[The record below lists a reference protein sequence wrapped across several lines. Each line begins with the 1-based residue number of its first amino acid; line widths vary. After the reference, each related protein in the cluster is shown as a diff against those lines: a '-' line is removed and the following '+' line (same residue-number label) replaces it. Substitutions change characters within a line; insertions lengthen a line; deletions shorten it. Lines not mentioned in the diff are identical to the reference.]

1 MESIR
6 DESRRAA
13 IAEPDEH
20 AAEAGVRA
28 DEEAARLERAI
39 LAFQHGDA
47 REASFRLIFEHYYPV
62 VLRFFRRRVFS
73 PDDQLDLTQETFLR
87 VYRGLEG
94 FRREA
99 RFGTWLF
106 RIAHNTH
113 LKWLRRLHPDEDD
126 AVSLPASDSE
136 PGSWDTAEP
145 TAIATGETAL
155 DDVLLGEQQRLLR
168 EAIGELPEQMREST
182 ELRIYQEL
190 SYKEIAVV
198 MRLSV
203 ETVKVHLFQAR
214 KKLKKRLKDAFEID
228 L

>member
-1 MESIR
+1 MESPK
-6 DESRRAA
+6 DESQRDQGDAVSEADARAA
-13 IAEPDEH
+13 
-20 AAEAGVRA
+20 
-28 DEEAARLERAI
+28 EAARLEQAI
-39 LAFQHGDA
+39 EDFQGGLDPE
-47 REASFRLIFEHYYPV
+47 RNFRLLFEHYYPV
-62 VLRFFRRRVFS
+62 MLRFFRKRVFS
-73 PDDQLDLTQETFLR
+73 PEDQLDLTQETLLR

-113 LKWLRRLHPDEDD
+113 LKWLRRLHPDETGS
-126 AVSLPASDSE
+126 AVALPETDSE
-136 PGSWDTAEP
+136 PGSWDTADP
-145 TAIATGETAL
+145 AAIATGETAL
-155 DDVLLGEQQRLLR
+155 DEVLLGERQQRLHD
-168 EAIGELPEQMREST
+168 AIGELPGQMREST

-190 SYKEIAVV
+190 SYREIAVV

-214 KKLKKRLKDAFEID
+214 KKLKKRLQDTFEMD